1 MTDIEQRTE
10 GLEER
15 LTFQEDAIQKL
26 DEALAS
32 QQKQVLDLN
41 RLVTL
46 LMERLQRIEEN
57 QETSVVDEK
66 PPHY

>member
-1 MTDIEQRTE
+1 MADVEQRIE

-46 LMERLQRIEEN
+46 LMERLQRIEES